1 MKAAIFDLDGT
12 LADTIADLGDAVN
25 CGLEKLGCPVY
36 TTEEYKKMVGN
47 GAKLLCRRALPE
59 ERRDEYMALHGLFRE
74 YYGAHYLDKTRLY
87 PGIREALGELAAMGV
102 KLAVATNKPEDFARD
117 IIAELLPEF
126 DFVRILGGNS
136 RRLPKPDTEIIAEIL
151 AELPDEDCEVYMIG
165 DSNVDVETG
174 KNACIPVIGCLWG
187 FRGRAELETAGADF
201 IADAPQDI
209 VKIICG

>member
-1 MKAAIFDLDGT
+1 M
-12 LADTIADLGDAVN
+12 
-25 CGLEKLGCPVY
+25 
-36 TTEEYKKMVGN
+36 
-47 GAKLLCRRALPE
+47 
-59 ERRDEYMALHGLFRE
+59 
-74 YYGAHYLDKTRLY
+74 
-87 PGIREALGELAAMGV
+87 
-102 KLAVATNKPEDFARD
+102 
-117 IIAELLPEF
+117 
-126 DFVRILGGNS
+126 RILGGNS